1 MSFLHYLSLKSVRCQ
16 YHMPHFKFSINNGGV
31 WIIDGPP
38 FSLQFLKA
46 IILFNIEF
54 IAIGEVEKMKNLPD
68 EEILRHG
75 QNDYRSSK

>member
-1 MSFLHYLSLKSVRCQ
+1 
-16 YHMPHFKFSINNGGV
+16 MPHFKFSINNGGV

>member
-1 MSFLHYLSLKSVRCQ
+1 
-16 YHMPHFKFSINNGGV
+16 MPHFKFSINNGGV
-31 WIIDGPP
+31 WIIDGPL

-46 IILFNIEF
+46 IILYNIEF